1 MSINSVR
8 LLLKSMAVH
17 MYTIS
22 LFNQNLVQADR
33 ELTNFKVVFH
43 KVLTDLITAYAP
55 YQPMKLTEP
64 AIPSCVHAI
73 SAQSM
78 CTLLSKKH
86 LAFSNRRSVSRTD
99 YLCAVENIAC
109 HTIHCDQVNKK

>member
-1 MSINSVR
+1 MSVNSVR

-33 ELTNFKVVFH
+33 ELTKFKVVFH

-55 YQPMKLTEP
+55 YQP
-64 AIPSCVHAI
+64 
-73 SAQSM
+73 
-78 CTLLSKKH
+78 LSRLSLPFLH
-86 LAFSNRRSVSRTD
+86 VYML
-99 YLCAVENIAC
+99 
-109 HTIHCDQVNKK
+109 